1 VGRAVLLALCLV
13 LAAPL
18 HAAAEWKYASSAHFE
33 IFTTAGDRAARD
45 TLAQF
50 ERIRAFFA
58 HHLQLTPPAGRLVR
72 LMLFSDER
80 EFRPYRINDAVVAYY
95 RPGPDRD
102 YIVMR
107 PLGRSSHAVMV
118 HEYVHLILTR
128 AGSRYPLW
136 LDEGL
141 AEYFATMP
149 ASGSAVPVGRMSRAR
164 LRGLES
170 ARMVSLDGLFGV
182 THESPEYQTAE
193 HGGLFYAQS
202 WALTHML
209 LADDRYRDGASRF
222 LAMVRAGTPSA
233 QAIETVWGRP
243 LRQVERDLAE
253 YVSGGHF
260 PVRVVRFEEPAP
272 TVPVTTRGVSP
283 FEAGLVTAN
292 LLAAAREDADKARAA
307 FEALAASHPDDIQ
320 LLESRAALEFRTG
333 RPRAARGFLT
343 RAVELRTTTAA
354 SYRDLAALV
363 VAEDAPA
370 AEALL
375 EQAIA
380 LDPTDVRAR
389 VHLATLASRRSPVEV
404 LSVLEPIS
412 RVSAADAFDV
422 LRLRVSAYLA
432 IDDVDR
438 AREAARDLV
447 QVALSRQQ
455 RTVAARLLAEVEQRL
470 AARDVADPEVT
481 PLKEEGR

>member
-1 VGRAVLLALCLV
+1 VFLVLCLLLV
-13 LAAPL
+13 APL
-18 HAAAEWKYASSAHFE
+18 RASADWIYASSRHFE
-33 IFTTAGDRAARD
+33 IFTTAGDRTARD

-58 HHLQLTPPAGRLVR
+58 DHLQLTPPPGRLVR
-72 LMLFSDER
+72 LILFSSER

-128 AGSRYPLW
+128 AGGRYPLW

-141 AEYFATMP
+141 AEYFATLP
-149 ASGSAVPVGRMSRAR
+149 AAGSAVPVGRMSRAR
-164 LRGLES
+164 MRGLES
-170 ARMVSLDGLFGV
+170 GRTASLDHLFNV
-182 THESPEYQTAE
+182 THESPEYRTAE

-209 LADDRYRDGASRF
+209 LADDRYRDGATRF

-233 QAIETVWGRP
+233 QAIEAVWGRP
-243 LRQVERDLAE
+243 LRHVQADLAE

-260 PVRVVRFEEPAP
+260 PVRLVRFEEPAG
-272 TVPVTTRGVSP
+272 TAPVATREVSP

-307 FEALAASHPDDIQ
+307 FEALASQNPDDLA

-333 RPRAARGFLT
+333 RPRAARPFLT
-343 RAVELRTTTAA
+343 RAVELDTATAA

-363 VAEDAPA
+363 VAEDSAA

-375 EQAIA
+375 ERAIA
-380 LDPTDVRAR
+380 LDPADVRAR
-389 VHLATLASRRSPVEV
+389 VHLATLFSRRNPADA
-404 LSVLEPIS
+404 LSVLEPIT
-412 RVSAADAFDV
+412 RVRAADAFDV
-422 LRLRVSAYLA
+422 LRLRASAYLA
-432 IDDVDR
+432 IDDVGR
-438 AREAARDLV
+438 AHEAARDLV

-455 RTVAARLLAEVEQRL
+455 RTIAARVLASVEQRL
-470 AARDVADPEVT
+470 AARDTADSDVGT
-481 PLKEEGR
+481 PLEEDGR